1 MSKNDQNMEAEQLAE
16 VQAAYDLT
24 YDLFTMAK
32 EGNKRATLTE
42 VFGMA
47 ALFSPLILPVTP
59 IVGACLLGAAYIYG
73 AIQRRDSSLSMAKH
87 FNDVAG
93 RMTGHGRNYLKEIE
107 NDFKDVQEFSFD
119 DINPIKQYEQKNY
132 TGLLILAASVIL
144 SPVLLPVALNVLGTQ
159 SDKILNVKTRL
170 NAFKA
175 GDQINN
181 DYGDKLVQPLGPQ

>member
-1 MSKNDQNMEAEQLAE
+1 MSDHDQKLEAEQLAE

-42 VFGMA
+42 IFGIA
-47 ALFSPLILPVTP
+47 AVFSPLILPVTP

-73 AIQRRDSSLSMAKH
+73 AVQRRDSSLHMAKH

-93 RMTGHGRNYLKEIE
+93 RMTGHGRNYLRDMES
-107 NDFKDVQEFSFD
+107 DFKDVQEFNFD
-119 DINPIKQYEQKNY
+119 DINPVKQYEQKNY
-132 TGLLILAASVIL
+132 TGLIFMVASVIL
-144 SPVLLPVALNVLGTQ
+144 SPTLLPVALNVLATQ

-170 NAFKA
+170 KAYKA
-175 GDQINN
+175 GDQISK